1 MKRMIDFLSA
11 IVLAGV
17 ILGIWLQHR
26 PKNAAAQT
34 HREEQCIWI
43 HHPLTPHNILAE
55 THCSSTPTKAA

>member
-1 MKRMIDFLSA
+1 MIDFLSA

-26 PKNAAAQT
+26 PKNTAART
-34 HREEQCIWI
+34 RREETCIWT

-55 THCSSTPTKAA
+55 TTCSSRPTKAA